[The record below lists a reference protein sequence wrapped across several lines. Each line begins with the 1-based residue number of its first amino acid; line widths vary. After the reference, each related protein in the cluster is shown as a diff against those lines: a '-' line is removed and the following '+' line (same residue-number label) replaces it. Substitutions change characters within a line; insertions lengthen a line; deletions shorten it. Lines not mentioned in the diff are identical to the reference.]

1 MRRGCGGNFRNL
13 AAAERE
19 KHMRASCSLDEI
31 LPPRCDLCLLVGF
44 QGLKMRE
51 VALQQVFR
59 VSYFPATRRFRPS
72 VSPSLSREFFTQSWQ
87 KRWNNRLADRQT
99 ALPRAAS
106 FLSLR
111 YTNVFGRVL
120 LLFRCLSPLENRSS
134 AFLRSLTRSAE
145 EEGNSCGL
153 LSASRVA
160 T

>member
-59 VSYFPATRRFRPS
+59 DSYFPATRRFRPS

-111 YTNVFGRVL
+111 YTRYPPLPVPLPSRASQFSILALTHSIRRGRGEL
-120 LLFRCLSPLENRSS
+120 
-134 AFLRSLTRSAE
+134 LRSPQ
-145 EEGNSCGL
+145 C
-153 LSASRVA
+153 VA
-160 T
+160 CRYVIP